1 MFFGHAAASRVL
13 QAGALASL
21 FALTCAAAVD
31 ERESLRDLDGV
42 KVVIEEVSQGL
53 ALEPIQKDI
62 EAQLRRAGIRV
73 LNSGEF
79 PVGDPYLRVRV
90 ATTPERAGLVAY
102 HISLEFAQV
111 VFLRRDPTVTFNR
124 AATWKA
130 PERIG
135 LVPPA
140 SLAESIQHG
149 LTEQVDRFIAAYNY
163 VNPK

>member
-1 MFFGHAAASRVL
+1 MTVRERFFAVATVTT
-13 QAGALASL
+13 L

-42 KVVIEEVSQGL
+42 KVVVDDAPQGL
-53 ALEPIQKDI
+53 SRDRIQKDI
-62 EAQLRRAGIRV
+62 EAQLRRAGIKV

-102 HISLEFAQV
+102 SAALEFAQV

-124 AATWKA
+124 APTWKA
-130 PERIG
+130 PDRIG

-140 SLAESIQHG
+140 KLAESIQHD
-149 LTEQVDRFIAAYNY
+149 LTGQVDQFIAAYY
-163 VNPK
+163 FVNPK

>member
-1 MFFGHAAASRVL
+1 MSYGDAATSRVL
-13 QAGALASL
+13 RGVTLATL

-31 ERESLRDLDGV
+31 ERDSLRDLDGV
-42 KVVIEEVSQGL
+42 KVVVEDVSHGL
-53 ALEPIQKDI
+53 SRDQIQKDI
-62 EAQLRRAGIRV
+62 ESQLRRAGIKV

-102 HISLEFAQV
+102 SVALEFAQV

-124 AATWKA
+124 APTWKA
-130 PERIG
+130 PDRIG

-140 SLAESIQHG
+140 KLAESIQHD
-149 LTEQVDRFIAAYNY
+149 LAEQVDQFIAAYY
-163 VNPK
+163 FVNPK